1 MENWDCP
8 FHHPR
13 LILLWKIIPPYVCWH
28 IWKERNN
35 RIFREE
41 NRTVE
46 VVFEVMNKLLK
57 ENLRVAKYKKPKE
70 EPRRL
75 EGIVAENW
83 GCQEGFFLF
92 YNLEGRRRQ
101 QTI

>member
-1 MENWDCP
+1 MKENMEQFVESWDCP

-41 NRTVE
+41 SGMVE
-46 VVFEVMNKLLK
+46 VVFGVMNKLLK
-57 ENLRVAKYKKPKE
+57 ENLRVAKYKMPKE
-70 EPRRL
+70 ELGRI
-75 EGIVAENW
+75 EGIVA
-83 GCQEGFFLF
+83 
-92 YNLEGRRRQ
+92 
-101 QTI
+101 